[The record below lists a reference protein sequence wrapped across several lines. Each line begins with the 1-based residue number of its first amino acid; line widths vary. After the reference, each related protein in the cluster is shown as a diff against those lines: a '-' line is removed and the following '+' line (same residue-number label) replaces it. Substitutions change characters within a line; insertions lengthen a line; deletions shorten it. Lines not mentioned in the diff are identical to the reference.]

1 MENEERIRRTIAKI
15 ADRPK
20 NVTFSEI
27 EWIVNHLSPFY
38 GQGEVGIRDAKHGK
52 LIKLPGGKGLTMT
65 THNPGSKQL
74 KPVYVKKFLDFMIDL
89 GWYEE

>member
-1 MENEERIRRTIAKI
+1 MARVGKRCRLRR
-15 ADRPK
+15 
-20 NVTFSEI
+20 
-27 EWIVNHLSPFY
+27 
-38 GQGEVGIRDAKHGK
+38 QEVGACNGERGEGQAHIRDTRHGK
-52 LIKLPGGKGLTMT
+52 FIKLPGGKSLTIT